1 MLYSKHYSPKITPQI
16 EEIPG
21 KKMVKNDAGGYVFEI
36 TPQKM
41 LIRFLILGTEGGT
54 YYTGESKLT
63 KDSAKNVIKC
73 IIEDGLAT
81 VATIVDVSV
90 NGRAPKNSPAL
101 FALALCTSPEFASV
115 ETRRAA
121 FKALHKVARISTH
134 LFEFITYMKTIRGWG
149 KLAKT
154 SVADWYQLRDI
165 GSLEYQVVKY
175 RKRLGWTHNDVLRL
189 AKPVPNSPERNQL
202 YEFAKNNKIEGEHNF
217 KLIEGFCKVQA
228 AVSIKEIIHCIN
240 TYKIPMETIPTQ
252 FKKEKDVWEALL
264 PNLPIT
270 ATIRNLRNM
279 AKYGVLDPMS
289 DTASEVAD
297 RIANVEI
304 IRKARVHPMQF
315 LNAICIYPNGGNK
328 IYNGHWN
335 TGASVTDVSWKVSP
349 KIVEAL
355 NTGFMSSF
363 GNIEA
368 TGKRTLIALDVSGSM
383 GWNFC
388 AGAKEISAREAS
400 AAMAMVT
407 ANTEK
412 DYIVGV
418 FTRRFEQFNG
428 IRRGTFIDEAV
439 KSISNMPFGGTD
451 CAQPMLWSIAS
462 GIPFDVIQIFT
473 DNEAWAGKVHPCQA
487 LETHRQK
494 FGIPT
499 KLVVNG
505 MTALNYSI
513 ADPNDPGMLDVVGFD
528 TATPEIITKFV
539 NM

>member
-1 MLYSKHYSPKITPQI
+1 MLYSKHYSPKVTPQT

-21 KKMVKNDAGGYVFEI
+21 KKMVKNAAGGYVFAI

-41 LIRFLILGTEGGT
+41 LVRFLILGTEGGT

-73 IIEDGLAT
+73 IIEDGLET
-81 VATIVDVSV
+81 VATIVNVSV

-101 FALALCTSPEFASV
+101 YALALCTSPQFASV

-189 AKPVPNSPERNQL
+189 AKPVPNSPERSQL
-202 YEFAKNNKIEGEHNF
+202 YEFAKNNKIEGNHNF
-217 KLIEGFCKVQA
+217 GLIEGFCKVQEA
-228 AVSIKEIIHCIN
+228 TSVKDIVGCIN
-240 TYKIPMETIPTQ
+240 KYKIPMETIPTQ
-252 FKKEKDVWEALL
+252 FKKEKEVWEALL

-315 LNAICIYPNGGNK
+315 LNAVCIYPNGGNK
-328 IYNGHWN
+328 IYNGHWD

-407 ANTEK
+407 VNTEK
-412 DYIVGV
+412 DYMVGV

-439 KSISNMPFGGTD
+439 KSVSNIPFGGTD
-451 CAQPMLWSIAS
+451 CAQPMLWSVAS

-473 DNEAWAGKVHPCQA
+473 DNETWAGAVHPCQA

-499 KLVVNG
+499 KLVVNS
-505 MTALNYSI
+505 MTAIDSSI

-528 TATPEIITKFV
+528 TATPEIIAKFV